1 MRKMFAACFLLVVI
15 ASASE
20 KVRVWQDGTVVY
32 AERQK
37 EAPAPSDTVAIT
49 DSGNPVRTAMNRG
62 LEKLIGLPGQRQ
74 WAKYWIYVLDT
85 KRLRYAAAS
94 KRAITIG
101 EEQAVRF
108 AIEGDHL
115 FVLGKDGK
123 EQKLELVKI
132 AQVPQIEAAPQ
143 STTRSVST
151 PTAEARPHSPE
162 PTLTLRG
169 PTEAQNEEPERNT
182 AVPAVQNPPLP
193 PAKVQ
198 LTINSVPDGA
208 SIELDGKP
216 AGQTPSQVS
225 LDPGKAFLR
234 IEKAGFVVWAG
245 TIMLTTGALVT
256 LKPELKPVGYVAT
269 LPLADTK
276 IELPHAPVLRVGSDV
291 SAPVVLYKVDPE
303 YSQEARDLRLSGAVV
318 LQFVV
323 DTTGRARDIHLLRSL
338 AFGLDEKAIVAVSQ
352 WKFRP
357 GYRNGQPVSVLATV
371 EVNFRLL

>member
-1 MRKMFAACFLLVVI
+1 MRKIFTACFLLVGI

-20 KVRVWQDGTVVY
+20 KIRIWQDGTVVY

-37 EAPAPSDTVAIT
+37 EAPAPSDTVAVT

-85 KRLRYAAAS
+85 KRLRYIAAS
-94 KRAITIG
+94 KHAITIG
-101 EEQAVRF
+101 EEQNVRF

-115 FVLGKDGK
+115 FVLGKDGR

-132 AQVPQIEAAPQ
+132 AQVPQVEAAPQ
-143 STTRSVST
+143 STTPPAPT
-151 PTAEARPHSPE
+151 PTVGSSQRSPE
-162 PTLTLRG
+162 GRPTLRR
-169 PTEAQNEEPERNT
+169 PIEAPNKEPEENT
-182 AVPAVQNPPLP
+182 AAPAVQNPPFP
-193 PAKVQ
+193 PTKVQ
-198 LTINSVPDGA
+198 LTINSIPDGA

-216 AGQTPSQVS
+216 IGQTPSQVS
-225 LDPGKAFLR
+225 LDPGSAALR
-234 IEKAGFVVWAG
+234 IEKPGFVVWAG
-245 TIMLTTGALVT
+245 TLVLVTGAQVT
-256 LKPELKPVGYVAT
+256 LKPELKPLAYVAT
-269 LPLADTK
+269 PLTGTQTEQPRAS
-276 IELPHAPVLRVGSDV
+276 VLRVGGGV
-291 SAPVVLYKVDPE
+291 SAPVFLYKVDPE

-323 DTTGRARDIHLLRSL
+323 DATGRARDIHLLRSL
-338 AFGLDEKAIVAVSQ
+338 AFGLDEKAIEAVNQ

-357 GYRNGQPVSVLATV
+357 GYRNGQTVAVLATV